1 MVVVI
6 HSLKYLLPAVSSI
19 LLLLVGSVAGAEGDL
34 RVSRDRNIYFK
45 HNGGQFSHYLELRG
59 DGSYRRVVRGH
70 LYLEERDRGRW
81 QQSNVRKLL
90 LKSDQHFRNI
100 SSGDLLISMWQR
112 DRLKTL
118 PDLRQRIHDFLK
130 ANHAQ
135 DFPAEDVEHIRE
147 TGVSVDPQAKSS
159 DIIVL
164 GAKRVNRS
172 DLEKLLVAID
182 TFLPSGEKNVFTL
195 VPLEYKTATIFVDD
209 DRTQLTKS
217 IIAGESA
224 GSATSVQA
232 ADKYGYKEIDAA
244 QFDKEM
250 KEARPVFSQ
259 SETNHREKQ
268 PGQDSPE

>member
-1 MVVVI
+1 
-6 HSLKYLLPAVSSI
+6 
-19 LLLLVGSVAGAEGDL
+19 
-34 RVSRDRNIYFK
+34 
-45 HNGGQFSHYLELRG
+45 
-59 DGSYRRVVRGH
+59 
-70 LYLEERDRGRW
+70 
-81 QQSNVRKLL
+81 VRKLL

-118 PDLRQRIHDFLK
+118 PDLRQRIQDFLK
-130 ANHAQ
+130 ANRAQ
-135 DFPAEDVEHIRE
+135 EFPAEDVEHIRE
-147 TGVSVDPQAKSS
+147 TGVSIDPQAKSS

-182 TFLPSGEKNVFTL
+182 TFLPSGEKNVFAL

-217 IIAGESA
+217 IIAGEPA

-244 QFDKEM
+244 QFDKEI
-250 KEARPVFSQ
+250 KESRPVLFRPEMS
-259 SETNHREKQ
+259 HPEKQ
-268 PGQDSPE
+268 PGQD